1 MRGIQLLGGNMKS
14 VFRTL
19 AVAGAVAFA
28 AQAYAQV
35 TFYED
40 SDFRGRSI
48 TANGPM
54 YNFDRAG
61 FNDRASSAIVRGGE
75 WQVCEDARF
84 EGRCVTLRPGNYRN
98 FANMGINDQIS
109 SVRPVGSNYGNY
121 GPPPAYAAA
130 PPAYAGPPPQY
141 AQSDY
146 PRDYQ
151 RRHDERTFEVPVSS
165 VRAVVGPP
173 EQRCWVEQQTT
184 GSNNAVPGAIA
195 GAVIGGIIGHQI
207 GSGRGRDVATGVG
220 AVAGGAAGA
229 GIGSNYGGTTT
240 QDVQRCAY
248 TNNNQRPDY
257 YDVSY
262 NFRGYEHHVQM
273 TAPPGPTILVNENG
287 EPRS

>member
-1 MRGIQLLGGNMKS
+1 MKS
-14 VFRTL
+14 VFKTL

-28 AQAYAQV
+28 VQASAQV

-40 SDFRGRSI
+40 RDFQGRSI
-48 TANGPM
+48 TATGPM
-54 YNFDRAG
+54 YNLDRAG

-98 FANMGINDQIS
+98 FRDMGINDQIS
-109 SVRPVGSNYGNY
+109 SVRPVDSYGS
-121 GPPPAYAAA
+121 YAP
-130 PPAYAGPPPQY
+130 PPAYAGPPPSY
-141 AQSDY
+141 AGPPPAYVAQGDY
-146 PRDYQ
+146 H
-151 RRHDERTFEVPVSS
+151 RRGDERTFEVPVSS

-184 GSNNAVPGAIA
+184 TSNNAVPGAIA
-195 GAVIGGIIGHQI
+195 GAVIGGILGHQI

-220 AVAGGAAGA
+220 AVAGGVAGA
-229 GIGSNYGGTTT
+229 GIGSNYGGTST

-248 TNNNQRPDY
+248 NNSGQRPDY
-257 YDVSY
+257 FDVTY